1 MLNLEI
7 WQYAL
12 LFFLIFLAG
21 FVDSIAGGGGLISLP
36 AYYAL
41 GLPPIYALGNNKF
54 SSTFGGAIAFYEY
67 QKNGNVIWRLALT
80 GAAFSIIG
88 SAVGS
93 QIALRFSDV
102 YLKYL
107 LVFVIPVLAI
117 VTLKKKNLKAT
128 RNISTSHKII
138 LTAVI
143 GLVVGCYD
151 GFFGPGTGMFLTIAF
166 TTIVGLD
173 TLDAC
178 GNTKLMN
185 FSSNIAAF
193 TTFVI
198 NGNIYYS
205 IGIPCMLCS
214 IIGNMIGA
222 KLAIKGGDRI
232 VRPVLI
238 AVLVLLLGN
247 ILISCF

>member
-1 MLNLEI
+1 MLELEI

-12 LFFLIFLAG
+12 LFFIVFLAG
-21 FVDSIAGGGGLISLP
+21 FIDSIAGGGGLISLP
-36 AYYAL
+36 AYYSL
-41 GLPPIYALGNNKF
+41 GLPPVYALGNNKF

-67 QKNGNVIWRLALT
+67 SKKGHVIWRLALV
-80 GAAFSIIG
+80 GAVFSIIG
-88 SAVGS
+88 SAIGA
-93 QIALRFSDV
+93 QIALRFSDY

-107 LVFVIPVLAI
+107 LICVIPVLAFI
-117 VTLKKKNLKAT
+117 TLKKKSANTTKKMKDIYALF
-128 RNISTSHKII
+128 
-138 LTAVI
+138 LTGII

-185 FSSNIAAF
+185 FASNIAAF

-198 NGNIYYS
+198 NGNVYYS
-205 IGIPCMLCS
+205 IGIPCMICS
-214 IIGNMIGA
+214 IVGNKLGA
-222 KLAIKGGDRI
+222 TLAIKGGDKV
-232 VRPVLI
+232 VRPLLVV
-238 AVLVLLLGN
+238 VLVLLLGN
-247 ILISCF
+247 ILISLF